1 VTRHVDAEEL
11 ARFREGDLGRWR
23 SWRVRSHLSRCARC
37 RELDAELAEI
47 PALLASVEEPP
58 LPEHVTAMIQGALAR
73 EASLRAAAT
82 QAAGT
87 EQAAA
92 RPASAA
98 SDTAGPDT
106 TGPDKAAPAG
116 TRAGGRGA
124 GRRQRNWRLPTAG
137 WPVALRAAA
146 AAAAVAVLA
155 VSGLEIAQHSGSSSP
170 SASSGSHAP
179 AAAPFS
185 NAQATENGPALSY
198 THNGRQYRITA
209 ISTHIDFTPGKLNG
223 QVSQL
228 VRSRSSTV
236 PKPAT
241 NTSPASAAGIGGASA
256 TFGNFSVSSLNGCVN
271 RVAAGALVILVD
283 VDHFQDSPAT
293 VIVTQVSAL
302 SPLEIWVVGI
312 GCTASSS
319 DTLTHTLLTRGS

>member
-1 VTRHVDAEEL
+1 MTRHADAEEL

-23 SWRVRSHLSRCARC
+23 SWRVRSHLSLCARC

-73 EASLRAAAT
+73 EAGLRAAAT

-87 EQAAA
+87 EQAAV

-98 SDTAGPDT
+98 SDTTGPDT

-155 VSGLEIAQHSGSSSP
+155 VTGLEISQHSGSSSP
-170 SASSGSHAP
+170 SAPSGSHAP

-185 NAQATENGPALSY
+185 NAQSTGYGPSLSY
-198 THNGRQYRITA
+198 THNGQQRHITA
-209 ISTHIDFTPGKLNG
+209 ISTNNNFTSGKLTSE
-223 QVSQL
+223 VSQL
-228 VRSRSSTV
+228 IKSRSSAAGAAPDVTAA
-236 PKPAT
+236 PAT
-241 NTSPASAAGIGGASA
+241 GTSGSAGM
-256 TFGNFSVSSLNGCVN
+256 FGSFSVSSLNGCLN
-271 RVAAGALVILVD
+271 RVAAGNLVVLVD
-283 VDHFQDSPAT
+283 VSRFQNSPAT
-293 VIVTQVSAL
+293 VIATQVSA
-302 SPLEIWVVGI
+302 PGPVQVWVVGT
-312 GCTASSS
+312 GCSASAS
-319 DTLTHTLLTRGS
+319 DTLAHTQLASGS

>member
-23 SWRVRSHLSRCARC
+23 SWRVRSHLSRCASC

-87 EQAAA
+87 ERAAA
-92 RPASAA
+92 TPPS
-98 SDTAGPDT
+98 TAPD
-106 TGPDKAAPAG
+106 GAAPADTG
-116 TRAGGRGA
+116 AGGRSA
-124 GRRQRNWRLPTAG
+124 GRRHRNWRLPTAG

-170 SASSGSHAP
+170 SRPSSPQAPP
-179 AAAPFS
+179 AAAPLG
-185 NAQATENGPALSY
+185 NAQATGNGPSLSY
-198 THNGRQYRITA
+198 THNGQQRHITA
-209 ISTHIDFTPGKLNG
+209 ISTNSNFTSGKLTTEIA
-223 QVSQL
+223 QL
-228 VRSRSSTV
+228 IKSRSS
-236 PKPAT
+236 A
-241 NTSPASAAGIGGASA
+241 AAGAASNA
-256 TFGNFSVSSLNGCVN
+256 TPAPAAGTNGSAGTFRSFSVSNLNGCLN
-271 RVAAGALVILVD
+271 RVAAGSLVILVD
-283 VDHFQDSPAT
+283 ISRFQSSPAT
-293 VIVTQVSAL
+293 VIATEVSA
-302 SPLEIWVVGI
+302 PGPVQVWVVGT
-312 GCTASSS
+312 GCSASAS
-319 DTLTHTLLTRGS
+319 DTLAHTQLASGS